1 MCIHTYIYIYIYIH
15 THIDTCAH
23 TYIKTYTLHI
33 ILTPNGSQ
41 IEQLTF
47 TIWTAYLLA
56 DWVASFA
63 VGVVFDS
70 EEKYTS
76 GHDKVDHTGLLM
88 LWAPFIFITDWW
100 AGQNN
105 FFRSVGY

>member
-1 MCIHTYIYIYIYIH
+1 MYIYIQTRAH
-15 THIDTCAH
+15 THN
-23 TYIKTYTLHI
+23 KTYTLHI
-33 ILTPNGSQ
+33 VLTSSGSQ

-76 GHDKVDHTGLLM
+76 GHDKVDDTGLLM

-105 FFRSVGY
+105 FFRSAG